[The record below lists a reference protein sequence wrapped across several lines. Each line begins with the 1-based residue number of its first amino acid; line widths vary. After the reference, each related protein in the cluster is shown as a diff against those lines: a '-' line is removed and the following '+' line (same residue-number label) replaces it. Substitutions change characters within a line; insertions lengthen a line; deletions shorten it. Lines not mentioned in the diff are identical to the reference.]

1 MTAIPIPQR
10 DSLLLYCKIYK
21 SIPEQPSVDR
31 FISRSRRQLVV
42 NLAANRD
49 AKITKLLP

>member
-1 MTAIPIPQR
+1 MTAVR
-10 DSLLLYCKIYK
+10 RSDSLVLYIKIYK
-21 SIPEQPSVDR
+21 SIPEQPTVDR

-42 NLAANRD
+42 NLAANKD